1 MNAVPV
7 LMYHA
12 IGRPRDK
19 RFGPWVVPPSLLAEH
34 LAALVESKFK
44 LVGMTEWASR
54 KERGG
59 DLAVL
64 TFDDGYAD
72 FIENAMPVLAAY
84 QARATEYVVTAYV
97 GDRARWLPFEE
108 ERRRPL
114 MSWEDLRLI
123 RESGIEIGSHG
134 HRHLEL
140 DAVSPSIASDDVSR
154 SIATL
159 RNNGFS
165 PESFCYPFGY
175 ASHKTREIVARAG
188 FTTSCVVGRGLAE
201 PDRDLLRLRRLAID
215 YRTSPE
221 SLMRQVNG
229 PVLPPAARLR
239 AAAQPVW
246 RLARRVRTMVHQ
258 SPVGSDWL

>member
-12 IGRPRDK
+12 IGLPRDK
-19 RFGPWVVPPSLLAEH
+19 RFNPWVVPPSLLAEH
-34 LAALVESKFK
+34 LAALVESKFE
-44 LVGMTEWASR
+44 LVGMTEWANR
-54 KERGG
+54 KEQQNG
-59 DLAVL
+59 LAVL

-72 FIENAMPVLAAY
+72 FIENALPVLAAY
-84 QARATEYVVTAYV
+84 QARVAEYVVTAYV

-154 SIATL
+154 SIAML
-159 RNNGFS
+159 KHNDFS

-175 ASHKTREIVARAG
+175 ASHKTRDIVARTLE

-201 PDRDLLRLRRLAID
+201 PDRDLLRVRRLAID
-215 YRTSPE
+215 LPDIARVLDAPGKRARTAAGGETS
-221 SLMRQVNG
+221 SCG
-229 PVLPPAARLR
+229 TARL
-239 AAAQPVW
+239 APDTTGPHHDLPVANW
-246 RLARRVRTMVHQ
+246 E
-258 SPVGSDWL
+258 